1 MKRLIQG
8 ITAFSLLAGPALASS
23 SDWSSLDTFAG
34 TYPAAGLMKSAI
46 IRQQLRNLLSP
57 RQRAQLKAMAVSPP
71 VSKIDSDLMAQ
82 FCMPHMCGSESAV
95 LVIDP
100 AAAKLWVGFYET
112 DGKRVQMEWI
122 GTDDPA
128 ALPPDIQASL
138 AKIHNPF

>member
-8 ITAFSLLAGPALASS
+8 ITAFSLFAGPAFAAS
-23 SDWSSLDTFAG
+23 SDWSSLDKFAG
-34 TYPAAGLMKSAI
+34 AYPAAGLMKSAI
-46 IRQQLRNLLSP
+46 IRQQLSNLLSP
-57 RQRAQLKAMAVSPP
+57 QQRARLLAMAVSPP
-71 VSKIDSDLMAQ
+71 VSKIGGYLMAQ
-82 FCMPHMCGSESAV
+82 FCMPHDCGSESAV

-100 AAAKLWVGFYET
+100 VAAKLWVGFYET